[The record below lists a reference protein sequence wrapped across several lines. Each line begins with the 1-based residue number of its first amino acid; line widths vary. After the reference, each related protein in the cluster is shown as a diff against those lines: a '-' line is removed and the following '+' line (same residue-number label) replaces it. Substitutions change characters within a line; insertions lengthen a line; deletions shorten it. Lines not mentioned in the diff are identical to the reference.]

1 MEKAR
6 MCKHNMKL
14 YPLFRMLS
22 FDFLFF
28 YTIDFLFLTQVKN
41 IGPAQIILV
50 DSFYALF
57 GIIWQIPASII
68 LEKTNRKISLIL
80 GNFLNCVYILL
91 IILSKNMY
99 HLIIAECVCSFG
111 FALKDMA
118 SPALLNESIPET
130 KRRGDI
136 FAKLN
141 GKAISGYYILNA
153 ISLIISGFLFSMNG
167 YLPISICFGITIFS
181 FLLSITFIEPIENK
195 NLHVVK
201 DDTEITKEK
210 NEIEEVSIKEAFKH
224 ILKSGRLK
232 SLIFYSSLMSS
243 FVAILTSTQVY
254 LIEELNISSGI
265 IGIIFAF
272 LGIISALSSKKQN
285 KFQEKFKN
293 KTLTVL
299 ALAIS
304 LSIMASTIGYLL
316 KLPVWI
322 TLIITICCYG
332 IKSASNG
339 IYQVLI
345 LKYLSNFANEKID
358 SKIYSVQLLAI
369 SIVNATLGIATSFL
383 FEHLESY
390 YAMLILG
397 SSFLVLFIISLLY
410 MNNKLG
416 LKPEEYSKE
425 ETKFAKNAEKV
436 A

>member
-1 MEKAR
+1 MEKAK

-41 IGPAQIILV
+41 ISPAQIILV
-50 DSFYALF
+50 DSLYALF
-57 GIIWQIPASII
+57 GIIWQIPANII
-68 LEKTNRKISLIL
+68 LDKTSRKTSLVL
-80 GNFLNCVYILL
+80 GNLLNCVYILL
-91 IILSKNMY
+91 IIQSKNIY
-99 HLIIAECVCSFG
+99 HLVIAECVCSLG

-130 KRRGDI
+130 KRRGHI

-181 FLLSITFIEPIENK
+181 FLLSITFIEPLKNKDLHLVEKDSNENP
-195 NLHVVK
+195 
-201 DDTEITKEK
+201 KEK
-210 NEIEEVSIKEAFKH
+210 EISIKEAFKY
-224 ILKSGRLK
+224 IIKSGRLK
-232 SLIFYSSLMSS
+232 SLILYSSIMSS
-243 FVAILTSTQVY
+243 FVAILTSSQVY
-254 LIEELNISSGI
+254 LIEELELNSGY

-272 LGIISALSSKKQN
+272 LGIVSAITAKKQD
-285 KFQEKFKN
+285 KFQERFKN

-304 LSIMASTIGYLL
+304 ISIIASTTGYIF
-316 KLPVWI
+316 KLPLVI
-322 TLIITICCYG
+322 TLIITIICYS
-332 IKSASNG
+332 IKYAANG

-345 LKYLSNFANEKID
+345 LKYLSNFANESID
-358 SKIYSVQLLAI
+358 SKIYSIQLLSVSICNAI
-369 SIVNATLGIATSFL
+369 LGIAASYL
-383 FEHLESY
+383 FDYIESY

-397 SSFLVLFIISLLY
+397 LTFLVLFIISLIY
-410 MNNKLG
+410 MKNKLG
-416 LKPEEYSKE
+416 LKPEEYSKN
-425 ETKFAKNAEKV
+425 ETQYAKQAEKV

>member
-1 MEKAR
+1 MEKAK

-41 IGPAQIILV
+41 IAPAQIILV

-57 GIIWQIPASII
+57 GIIWQIPANII

-80 GNFLNCVYILL
+80 GNLLNCVYILL
-91 IILSKNMY
+91 IILSKNIY

-181 FLLSITFIEPIENK
+181 FLLSITFIEPVENK
-195 NLHVVK
+195 NLHVV
-201 DDTEITKEK
+201 EEEK

-304 LSIMASTIGYLL
+304 LSIMASTIGYIL

-322 TLIITICCYG
+322 TLTITICCYG
-332 IKSASNG
+332 IKSSSNG

-358 SKIYSVQLLAI
+358 SKIYSVQLLSI
-369 SIVNATLGIATSFL
+369 SIVNAALGIATSFL

-397 SSFLVLFIISLLY
+397 SSFLVLFIISLIY

-425 ETKFAKNAEKV
+425 ETKFAKSAEKV